1 MIISKM
7 KRQLNSNHGKL
18 FSDDLL
24 GQIRERFAHVESD
37 PFTGK
42 RIYFENIGGSLTLK
56 SVVEVVAALTALPDN
71 AGRKNP
77 ASQEIDSIIARGLED
92 VKNFMGARSGVIAL
106 SESTTSN
113 VYKTLTPIILNVP
126 GNNVVV
132 TDLEHPSIYDAT
144 KILADRYGK
153 QWRSAKILR
162 TKAIIDI
169 ESLLDCID
177 SQTIVL
183 AIIHGS
189 NNTAT
194 KNDVKEIIRQARKIK
209 PDLYVVVDGSQS
221 APHTLIDVE
230 DFACD
235 VYLASS
241 YKTFGKAGASPVF
254 LSDRA
259 SLLPHDKLAGKPE
272 NYWELGTRE
281 PAGYASWS
289 AVIDYLC
296 WLGSQSTRSQDRRE
310 LICAAMKEIEQHEC
324 ALTHRMLKGTR
335 DIRGILDIN
344 GVTVVGEVEDLT
356 IKDPAFLINVE
367 GMNSAELVSALDSH
381 SIVVTNR
388 TSDAYSRHT
397 LHALGIEEGVRVSAC
412 HYNSPQEVDAFL
424 KALLEIALTG

>member
-1 MIISKM
+1 MINKM
-7 KRQLNSNHGKL
+7 KRQLNAKQGKL

-56 SVVEVVAALTALPDN
+56 SVIDAVASLTAIPDN

-77 ASQEIDSIIARGLED
+77 ASLKIDSIIAQGLED

-113 VYKTLTPIILNVP
+113 AYKILAPIIMNVP
-126 GNNVVV
+126 GDNVVV

-153 QWRSAKILR
+153 QWRSAKISR
-162 TKAIIDI
+162 AKAIIDI
-169 ESLLDCID
+169 ESLLGCID

-230 DFACD
+230 EFACD

-241 YKTFGKAGASPVF
+241 YKTFGKPGASPVF
-254 LSDRA
+254 LTDRA

-296 WLGSQSTRSQDRRE
+296 WLASHSTSSQDRRE
-310 LICAAMKEIEQHEC
+310 LICAAMNEIEQHER
-324 ALTHRMLKGTR
+324 ALTHRMLKGTGEL
-335 DIRGILDIN
+335 RGMLDID
-344 GVTVVGEVEDLT
+344 GVTVYGEVEDLT
-356 IKDPAFLINVE
+356 IKDPAFLINVR
-367 GMNSAELVSALDSH
+367 GMSSAELVSALDSH
-381 SIVVTNR
+381 SIIVTNR
-388 TSDAYSRHT
+388 VSDAYSRHT

-412 HYNSPQEVDAFL
+412 HYNSPQEIDAFL
-424 KALLEIALTG
+424 KALNIIAGS